1 MEPRA
6 AAHQL
11 LERLRFCSIYAN
23 NLDEFFMVR
32 VAGLIDHVVQGTV
45 PSDGTPP
52 QETLDEIAGRYR
64 LMLTQLEDLL
74 HGSLL
79 PSLAREGIQVVA
91 LEELELQRKATGE
104 AIWNGLGA
112 LMQIG
117 KMKKLGSV
125 RTL

>member
-1 MEPRA
+1 MWQAAIEGIGGGDEPA
-6 AAHQL
+6 ATA
-11 LERLRFCSIYAN
+11 RR
-23 NLDEFFMVR
+23 
-32 VAGLIDHVVQGTV
+32 
-45 PSDGTPP
+45 
-52 QETLDEIAGRYR
+52 
-64 LMLTQLEDLL
+64 
-74 HGSLL
+74 HGVSLL
-79 PSLAREGIQVVA
+79 SASDIFVRFRPARCQALATTLGKQEITELLA